1 MNCGNCKEQL
11 REGLINH
18 IIDINTKSLVI
29 QGVPAKICAQCGE
42 YYFTTP
48 VMLKLESLIKD
59 FKESKNITQIGIIQ
73 YKDIA

>member
-11 REGLINH
+11 QEGLINH

-29 QGVPAKICAQCGE
+29 QGVPAKICVYCGE

-48 VMLKLESLIKD
+48 VMLKLESLIKN
-59 FKESKNITQIGIIQ
+59 FKESEKSYIRFL
-73 YKDIA
+73 